1 MNKSECVEKVTQFL
15 SSNVI
20 NHQESFWEKSA
31 ELFSCFIE
39 CNLEQRKKTFTAFT
53 NSLELLSAR
62 ISAARHRAGLKIRS
76 SSFGKLV
83 WAASRLH
90 VKCLFKSVK
99 VIRINVMKQFAE
111 RIQIKSTFL
120 FPCRPRGP
128 PPSWSLLKVIQEVL
142 AGSKNSTCCNNYET
156 IHEGLLPLREWLTSR
171 LRITWKLS
179 QVDDI
184 WKE

>member
-1 MNKSECVEKVTQFL
+1 MLRKLRNFFHQTLLIIRKVSEKNQQNF
-15 SSNVI
+15 
-20 NHQESFWEKSA
+20 
-31 ELFSCFIE
+31 FSCFIE

-53 NSLELLSAR
+53 NSLELLLSTR
-62 ISAARHRAGLKIRS
+62 IWAARHRVGLKICS

-83 WAASRLH
+83 WAGSRLH
-90 VKCLFKSVK
+90 VKYLFKSVK

-120 FPCRPRGP
+120 FPCRPRGLASP
-128 PPSWSLLKVIQEVL
+128 LNSFKDNSRSPCWQE
-142 AGSKNSTCCNNYET
+142 KQHECCNNYET
-156 IHEGLLPLREWLTSR
+156 IHEGLLSLREWLTSR